1 MVQPLPF
8 DYSANSPLGVYIFN
22 NYPNYIFVTFNYKK
36 LIENLIAFKAKITCI
51 LLSLKHHLVNTI
63 FI

>member
-22 NYPNYIFVTFNYKK
+22 NYPNYIFMTFKYIK
-36 LIENLIAFKAKITCI
+36 LIENLIAFKAKITWYYYP
-51 LLSLKHHLVNTI
+51 
-63 FI
+63 